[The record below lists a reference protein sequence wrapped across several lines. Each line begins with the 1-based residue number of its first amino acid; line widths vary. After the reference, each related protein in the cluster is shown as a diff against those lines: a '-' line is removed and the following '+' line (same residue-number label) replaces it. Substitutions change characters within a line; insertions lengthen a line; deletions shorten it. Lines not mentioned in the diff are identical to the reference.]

1 VSARERILERVRAAL
16 GAGPE
21 HGPALPALPPLPAD
35 AAAGAPRT
43 MPDDDLV
50 ARFAARLLAVGG
62 EFLDPGHNAADA
74 IAERL
79 AAQAVR
85 TVALGGG
92 DELRAVAAALQR
104 RGIVCLPPTAVPAD
118 LFAADAGVTMAQW
131 GIAETG
137 TIVLDADAAT
147 ARAASLVPPLHVA
160 LLPRSRVLPDLDAAL
175 AVLPQ
180 PVPHA
185 VTLVTGPSRTADIEL
200 QLVVG
205 VHGPRALIVVFT

>member
-1 VSARERILERVRAAL
+1 MSAREQILQRVRAAL
-16 GAGPE
+16 AD
-21 HGPALPALPPLPAD
+21 AVVPPLPPPSISAAVD
-35 AAAGAPRT
+35 AAG
-43 MPDDDLV
+43 DL
-50 ARFAARLLAVGG
+50 AERFKARLQAVGG
-62 EFLDPGHNAADA
+62 ECIDAGHGAAADA
-74 IAERL
+74 IVERL
-79 AAQAVR
+79 AALAVR

-104 RGIVCLPPTAVPAD
+104 RGIACLPPTAAPAD
-118 LFAADAGVTMAQW
+118 LFAADAGVTQAQW

-137 TIVLDADAAT
+137 TLVLDADAAT

-160 LLPRSRVLPDLDAAL
+160 LLPRDRLLPDLDAAL
-175 AVLPQ
+175 AQLPQ

-205 VHGPRALIVVFT
+205 VHGPRTLIVVLA